1 MRIENYRRHRVPW
14 LAVLIVLLWVL
25 VGALIMGATLVSFV
39 PRCREFDRQMESMQ
53 EQMDSIKQG
62 WEDLRP

>member
-1 MRIENYRRHRVPW
+1 MRIENYRRTRPNWFVW
-14 LAVLIVLLWVL
+14 LVALWLL